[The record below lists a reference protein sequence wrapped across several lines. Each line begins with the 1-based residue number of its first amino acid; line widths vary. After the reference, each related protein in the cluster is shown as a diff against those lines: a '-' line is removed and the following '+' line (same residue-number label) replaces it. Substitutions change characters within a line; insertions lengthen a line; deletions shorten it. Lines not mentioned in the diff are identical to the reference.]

1 VSKWA
6 ASIGGDYAVELGN
19 GREVYLNADHSYRSS
34 FYTTYNLAA
43 DSLAGGY
50 HLTNARIGFRSP
62 DGGWDA
68 GLFVRNLFDTRY
80 ESIINPSAFNTG
92 QSTAI
97 LGDPRTYGLTL
108 KASL

>member
-1 VSKWA
+1 MDVGS
-6 ASIGGDYAVELGN
+6 DRQL
-19 GREVYLNADHSYRSS
+19 YLNADHSYRSS

-50 HLTNARIGFRSP
+50 HLTNARIGLRKAG
-62 DGGWDA
+62 GGWDVA
-68 GLFVRNLFDTRY
+68 LFARNLFDTHY
-80 ESIINPSAFNTG
+80 VSIINPSAFNTG

-108 KASL
+108 RASL